1 MGVGMCE
8 WWMGQWTQE
17 FDLTQF
23 NITDASKKVKKY
35 KRQKV
40 ESSKEKYYLSYG
52 FHLLFY
58 GVAF

>member
-1 MGVGMCE
+1 MGRCE
-8 WWMGQWTQE
+8 KWMGRWTLE

-23 NITDASKKVKKY
+23 NITNASMKVNKY

-40 ESSKEKYYLSYG
+40 ESNKEKYYLSYG